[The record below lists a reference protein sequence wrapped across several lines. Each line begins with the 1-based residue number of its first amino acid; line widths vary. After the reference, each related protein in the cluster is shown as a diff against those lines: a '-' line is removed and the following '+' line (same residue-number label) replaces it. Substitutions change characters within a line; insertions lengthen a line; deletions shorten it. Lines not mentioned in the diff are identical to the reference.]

1 MKVQTKENHARM
13 EGKITVALLILFG
26 WTIAALYGLYLEIG
40 RYGSNTDGLIQ

>member
-1 MKVQTKENHARM
+1 MKTQNNANHGRM

-26 WTIAALYGLYLEIG
+26 WTIYALYGLYQEIG